1 MNCIAHTIHSLWLIL
16 RFFFY
21 FGHTDDHETATTP
34 AMSYTAAVASD
45 AARAWE
51 ALCGNG
57 NGSGA
62 DAAAAT
68 DGNNSDNW
76 VVPTVARD
84 AVWSEA
90 VQASEQEE
98 KDRIAERERREYEVG
113 GYTKKIEGTI

>member
-1 MNCIAHTIHSLWLIL
+1 
-16 RFFFY
+16 
-21 FGHTDDHETATTP
+21 
-34 AMSYTAAVASD
+34 MSYTAAVASD

-76 VVPTVARD
+76 VVPIVARD